1 MPARFRPHL
10 PSREIHDAIEIDAS
24 PEAAWAVLTDTPA
37 YGEWNPF
44 ITRLTGELRVG
55 AKLSALVLPP
65 GDRRPATFK
74 QTVLAVEPPRELRW
88 LARVLV
94 PGLFDGDHS
103 FKIEP
108 IAERRIRFTQAE
120 RISGVVVPLVGGRID
135 KTLLG
140 MQQMNEALKRRV
152 EGD

>member
-1 MPARFRPHL
+1 MPRL
-10 PSREIHDAIEIDAS
+10 PSREIHHAIELDAS

-55 AKLSALVLPP
+55 AKLAALVLPP

-108 IAERRIRFTQAE
+108 IAGGRTRFTQAE

-140 MQQMNEALKRRV
+140 MQQMNEAFKRRV
-152 EGD
+152 EGR